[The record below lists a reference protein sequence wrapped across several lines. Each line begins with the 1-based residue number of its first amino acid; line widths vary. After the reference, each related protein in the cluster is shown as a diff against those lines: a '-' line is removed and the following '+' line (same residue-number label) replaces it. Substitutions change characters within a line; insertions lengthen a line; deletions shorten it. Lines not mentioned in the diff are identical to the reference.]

1 MDKLSQ
7 TLIIRQEG
15 AALIVSLMLLIILTM
30 LGISAMESTKL
41 ETKMATNT
49 AETNRALQ
57 MAEFS
62 ASLIHNELS
71 KRVSNQL
78 PVHDPNVSSYNLAG
92 ADGEGFIE
100 LKDTSGEVERTYKYR
115 YGTEKDDDG
124 KIKGVQGHFQGNP
137 RGSTTPVYYFTEV
150 EGVSGSESDA
160 PRVQLKIGWTYTTVT
175 PDNML
180 VDE

>member
-57 MAEFS
+57 MAEFG
-62 ASLIHNELS
+62 ASRIHNELS

-78 PVHDPNVSSYNLAG
+78 PVNVSSYDLAG
-92 ADGEGFIE
+92 ADEEGFIE

-115 YGTEKDDDG
+115 FGTEKDDDG
-124 KIKGVQGHFQGNP
+124 QIEGVQGHFRGNP
-137 RGSTTPVYYFTEV
+137 RGSTTPVYYFTKV

-160 PRVQLKIGWTYTTVT
+160 PRVQLKIGWMYTTVT

-180 VDE
+180 VELVDE